1 MKRSEAYIQK
11 LSEQYHISPATAK
24 VIYEAL
30 DTYHKST
37 VVCTPEEKAAA
48 EKKLASFKNCYSSH
62 FQSKVINEIQ
72 SRMLID
78 SDYVEHNM
86 NEELED
92 K

>member
-1 MKRSEAYIQK
+1 MQKVPYIHNFGV
-11 LSEQYHISPATAK
+11 LVELAIT
-24 VIYEAL
+24 
-30 DTYHKST
+30 
-37 VVCTPEEKAAA
+37 VCTPEEKAAA
-48 EKKLASFKNCYSSH
+48 EKKLASFKNCYSPY
-62 FQSKVINEIQ
+62 FQSKVINETQ